1 MDRRRA
7 QTQKGGPPLARV
19 LAALG
24 VAITL
29 PLWPRVAPAQSESAW
44 ERDVLAPARAGCSA
58 PLVVSLCKE
67 AHAHTKQGEFE
78 AARVLYARALDVNPS
93 AGVLF
98 NLALAELLSSG
109 HAVDAL
115 HHFRFYLEAQFA
127 DPAKLAIVRTELL
140 PKAFAAT
147 GHLNVRGAP
156 SGAEFYV
163 DDQEVY
169 PDDGAVD
176 VAPGRHTLVAST
188 ATVAFEA
195 QVDASAGKVT
205 AVTFLRQ
212 VPPRVHPPHAPGPYD
227 SFFATQRF

>member
-1 MDRRRA
+1 
-7 QTQKGGPPLARV
+7 
-19 LAALG
+19 
-24 VAITL
+24 VA
-29 PLWPRVAPAQSESAW
+29 
-44 ERDVLAPARAGCSA
+44 
-58 PLVVSLCKE
+58 SLCEE

-78 AARVLYARALDVNPS
+78 AARLLYARALDVNPS
-93 AGVLF
+93 AGILF

-115 HHFRFYLEAQFA
+115 LHFRFYLEARLA
-127 DPAKLAIVRTELL
+127 DPAKVAIVRAELL

-147 GHLNVRGAP
+147 GHLDVRAAP

-188 ATVAFEA
+188 ETEAFEV
-195 QVDASAGKVT
+195 QVDAKAGKVT
-205 AVTFLRQ
+205 AVSFLRQ